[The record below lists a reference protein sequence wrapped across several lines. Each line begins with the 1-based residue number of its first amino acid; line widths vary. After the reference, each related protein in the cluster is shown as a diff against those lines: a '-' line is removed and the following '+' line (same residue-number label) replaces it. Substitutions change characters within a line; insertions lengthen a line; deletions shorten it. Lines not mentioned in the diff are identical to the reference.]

1 MTDYNDKYRGHKPSD
16 QDFDGLFCEDVLRE
30 WLQNLEELVRR
41 RDEARKPVEVHN
53 GRADNKVSRS
63 SADQ

>member
-1 MTDYNDKYRGHKPSD
+1 MTDYNDKHRGHTSGN
-16 QDFDGLFCEDVLRE
+16 QEFDGLFCEDVLRD

-53 GRADNKVSRS
+53 GWADDKASRS
-63 SADQ
+63 STDQ